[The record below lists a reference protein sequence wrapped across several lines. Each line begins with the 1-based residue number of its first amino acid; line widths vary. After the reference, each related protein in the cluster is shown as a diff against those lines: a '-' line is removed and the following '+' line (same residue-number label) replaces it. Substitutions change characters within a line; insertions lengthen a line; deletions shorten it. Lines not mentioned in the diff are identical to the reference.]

1 MYYLILLLI
10 VLLFPSISQANNFMI
25 ENDNCNLYSLESEK
39 HEKIG
44 KVDEK
49 KNDTKPYIFKKY
61 LKLKSREYVVL
72 NDGEKDLLVN
82 KNCGYQT
89 FDEKPK
95 LEKIFS
101 DDETKNVLDSVST
114 FDKKILELCGYF
126 GSHPRRDG
134 LRNILVDEKY
144 KDSFIKIYE
153 GLNKA
158 IYTKTEDRE
167 IFLSELLDVLFN
179 TGGFSHTMCGIVK
192 EKKMSGP
199 HYYYRFLDLQ
209 KISVIG
215 KNNAKKCLN
224 FKKDTT
230 EENDSTSKYVET
242 ISVDFIDKNNDVE
255 TKCMNSF
262 VKDLNA
268 TKLLILSGLVG
279 KIDQNDNKKIDTSI
293 DTGNHHMP
301 RVYNNKSCIYK
312 DISNHDV
319 LFKIV
324 YNAEKK
330 SLITIYPI
338 KSDKCLEK
346 NKGAEDKCFCR
357 FVVSDES

>member
-1 MYYLILLLI
+1 MYNLILLLI
-10 VLLFPSISQANNFMI
+10 FSLFPSISQANNFMI
-25 ENDNCNLYSLESEK
+25 ENDSCNLYNIESEK

-44 KVDEK
+44 KVDVK

-72 NDGEKDLLVN
+72 NDGEKDFLIN

-126 GSHPRRDG
+126 GSHPRKDG

-144 KDSFIKIYE
+144 RDSFTKIYE
-153 GLNKA
+153 GLGKA
-158 IYTKTEDRE
+158 IYTKTEDKE

-179 TGGFSHTMCGIVK
+179 TAGFSHTMCGIVK
-192 EKKMSGP
+192 ENKMSGP

-209 KISVIG
+209 KIGVIG

-224 FKKDTT
+224 FKKDASAV
-230 EENDSTSKYVET
+230 NDSTSKYVEN
-242 ISVDFIDKNNDVE
+242 IAVDFIDKNNEIE
-255 TKCMNSF
+255 TKCSNSF

-268 TKLLILSGLVG
+268 MKLLILGGLAG
-279 KIDQNDNKKIDTSI
+279 KIDQNVIESKKIDTSI
-293 DTGNHHMP
+293 DTKNHDMP
-301 RVYNNKSCIYK
+301 KISHNKSCIYK
-312 DISNHDV
+312 DISNHDI

-338 KSDKCLEK
+338 KSDKCFER
-346 NKGAEDKCFCR
+346 NKGAEDKCFCK
-357 FVVSDES
+357 FIIS